1 MDNTESNSDLIL
13 IHISNI
19 IKVEKLGA
27 RIQNILY
34 SCSGIMFKLYINS
47 NTVPE
52 NSVFVI
58 YVYNE
63 HSGWVTLSEDLISNI
78 SDINLAHVETIMPDA
93 FDDIIKYAE
102 QIIVNCSRFLPN
114 NQYNNNRKQNKKD

>member
-1 MDNTESNSDLIL
+1 MNDTKTNPDLFL
-13 IHISNI
+13 IHKSNI
-19 IKVEKLGA
+19 IKAQQFGA

-52 NSVFVI
+52 NSVVVI

-63 HSGWVTLSEDLISNI
+63 YAGWVTLSEDLLSNI
-78 SDINLAHVETIMPDA
+78 SDINLAHVEVIPPDA
-93 FDDIIKYAE
+93 FDDVIKYSE
-102 QIIVNCSRFLPN
+102 SIIVNCSRFLPN
-114 NQYNNNRKQNKKD
+114 NQYNNNHK